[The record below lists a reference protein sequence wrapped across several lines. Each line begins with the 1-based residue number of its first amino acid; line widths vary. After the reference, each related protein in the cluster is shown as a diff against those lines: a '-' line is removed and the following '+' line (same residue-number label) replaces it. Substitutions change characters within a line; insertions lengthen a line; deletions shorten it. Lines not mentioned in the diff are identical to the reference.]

1 LIDKRDTL
9 KMDELER
16 KSLIDSMMMR
26 EINERKNEFVSF
38 DFDLID

>member
-1 LIDKRDTL
+1 
-9 KMDELER
+9 MDELER